1 MNNKI
6 SAHDPEPM
14 IMLHKDRILVT
25 VLSSPALYQWWG
37 DGVVHLLCIN
47 GGEMEWCTFSVS
59 MVGRWSGA
67 PSQMECPRVTHPVLW
82 AFQIDAESSHSIQHK
97 PHRAY

>member
-1 MNNKI
+1 MRSDMNNKI

-47 GGEMEWCTFSVS
+47 GGEMEWCTFSNGMS
-59 MVGRWSGA
+59 TGNSPCAVGV
-67 PSQMECPRVTHPVLW
+67 P
-82 AFQIDAESSHSIQHK
+82 D
-97 PHRAY
+97 